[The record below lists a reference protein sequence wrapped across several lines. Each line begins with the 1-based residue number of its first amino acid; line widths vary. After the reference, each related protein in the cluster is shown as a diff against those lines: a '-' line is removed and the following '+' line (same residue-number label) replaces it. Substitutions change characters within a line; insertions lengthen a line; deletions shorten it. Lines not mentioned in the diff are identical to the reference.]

1 MFSSMDTI
9 AANQQLG
16 LQGQQLVGE
25 VIAHHP
31 DIVGMVRVRL
41 RGIHDK
47 WPEDCIPWSRAEEGS
62 GTGNNQSG
70 SKKPTP
76 PIGAKVYGKFLS
88 NNQYHPTYSEGPPSD
103 DKKVPGVND
112 SNDIYGH
119 KDEGGHS
126 EVTNIKEGAESWL
139 RSHLKGTNFGIDKDG
154 KMNFNVA
161 DAIQHI
167 AKEIIHKATG
177 GLTMEGS
184 EGHIKVAGKLIFEA
198 ASMEFRHGG
207 ATTSMPIMP
216 GASGPQAPTAPTLPK
231 AGERPKFAAV
241 GDSVGGEK
249 SS

>member
-1 MFSSMDTI
+1 MLSSMNTI
-9 AANQQLG
+9 AKNQQLS

-25 VIAHHP
+25 VIAHNDKIP
-31 DIVGMVRVRL
+31 GMIRVRL
-41 RGIHDK
+41 RGLHDG
-47 WPEDCIPWSRAEEGS
+47 WPEDCIPWSRAEQGT
-62 GTGNNQSG
+62 GTGNNQAG

-76 PIGAKVYGKFLS
+76 AIGAKVYGKFLS
-88 NNQYHPTYSEGPPSD
+88 NNQYHPVYSDGPPSD

-161 DAIQHI
+161 DAMQHI

-177 GLTMEGS
+177 GLSMEGA
-184 EGHIKVAGKLIFEA
+184 EGHIKVAGKLILEA
-198 ASMEFRHGG
+198 ASIEFRHQG
-207 ATTSMPIMP
+207 ATTTMPIMP
-216 GASGPQAPTAPTLPK
+216 GASTPQKPEAPSLPK
-231 AGERPKFAAV
+231 AGQRPKFAAV

-249 SS
+249 AA